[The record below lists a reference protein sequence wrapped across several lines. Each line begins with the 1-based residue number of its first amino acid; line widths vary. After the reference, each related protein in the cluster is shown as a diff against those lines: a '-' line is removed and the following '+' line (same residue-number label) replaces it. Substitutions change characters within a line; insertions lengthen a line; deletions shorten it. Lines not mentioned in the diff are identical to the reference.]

1 MALQGTIY
9 VNKTMIGYWSAQ
21 RVVGEPG
28 EVCTYK
34 CEVGMLASEHRS
46 GSKTE
51 FMLDHHYDNGA
62 ISLMSC
68 VLDNA
73 NDLLRKE
80 SDS

>member
-9 VNKTMIGYWSAQ
+9 INKTTIGYWSAQ

-34 CEVGMLASEHRS
+34 CEVGILASEHRS

-62 ISLMSC
+62 VSLASH
-68 VLDNA
+68 VLSKA
-73 NDLLRKE
+73 E
-80 SDS
+80 EIE